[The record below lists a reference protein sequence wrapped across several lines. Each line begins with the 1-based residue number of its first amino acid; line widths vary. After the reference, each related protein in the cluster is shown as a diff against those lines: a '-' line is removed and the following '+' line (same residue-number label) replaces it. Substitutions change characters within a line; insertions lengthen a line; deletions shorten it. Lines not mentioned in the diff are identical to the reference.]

1 MSAYAIVL
9 PRLSEGKNPDDSHS
23 QKEREDKEGGGGW
36 REEGRKRQRDT
47 LAKCNVVR
55 TGQSYISAG

>member
-1 MSAYAIVL
+1 MSEL
-9 PRLSEGKNPDDSHS
+9 LKW